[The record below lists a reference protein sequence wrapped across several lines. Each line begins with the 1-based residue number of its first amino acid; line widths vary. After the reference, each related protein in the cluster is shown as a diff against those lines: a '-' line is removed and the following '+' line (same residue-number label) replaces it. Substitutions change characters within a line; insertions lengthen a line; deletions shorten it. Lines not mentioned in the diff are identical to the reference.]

1 MILGGG
7 RREFRPT
14 TIVDEDGKAGKRTD
28 GADLIQ
34 TWESDKIANNVTFK
48 YVWNRDQLLSLD
60 PATTEYALGE

>member
-1 MILGGG
+1 MGGG

-14 TIVDEDGKAGKRTD
+14 TTVDEDGNRGRRTD

-34 TWESDKIANNVTFK
+34 TWESDKIERNVTFK

-60 PATTEYALGE
+60 PATTEYTFGE

>member
-7 RREFRPT
+7 RREFLPT
-14 TIVDEDGKAGKRTD
+14 TTVDEDGNMGKRTD

-34 TWESDKIANNVTFK
+34 TWQSDKAARNVTFK